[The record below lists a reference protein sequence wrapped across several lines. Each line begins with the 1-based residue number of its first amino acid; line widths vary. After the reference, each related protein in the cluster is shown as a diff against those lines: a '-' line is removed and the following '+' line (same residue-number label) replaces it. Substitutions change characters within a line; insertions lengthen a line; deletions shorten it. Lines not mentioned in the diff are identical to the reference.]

1 MPSFFVG
8 MFALAGVAAAA
19 GPILVHLMNRRRF
32 RTVDWAA
39 MQFLREAVRQ
49 SRRVL
54 HVRDLILLLLRVS
67 CLLLFGLAMAR
78 PYFSSTGGSFG
89 AGEPIHAV
97 LLVDDSLSMS
107 YRSTQGSVLDE
118 AKAKCK
124 AFIESLPSGSRVAI
138 VPVCADPSRYSLDPA
153 ASKQAAIEAL
163 DAVEAVD
170 RKAGL
175 NAALDLAQAAL
186 RRLPD
191 MPNKRVVF
199 VTDGQRNNFP
209 AEEATK
215 RLADEASG
223 LGGDVQVMTLA
234 AGPTDNAWISEL
246 RAIDGAA
253 VAGADTE
260 FLAVVRY
267 EGAAQRKDVQVSFT
281 VDGKLMD
288 TRVVDLEPNQRREL
302 LFTHKFETAP
312 TAEGPRSAVVEASI
326 SEDRLPDDN
335 VRQTVVPLMA
345 GLSILY
351 VSEHGPSGSDGN
363 RAESAA
369 GRGLWIQRLL
379 APIVERGDIRPKLVK
394 ITHIP
399 FVALTAEQ
407 LQDARMVVLAGVRT
421 PGDRVPLLRE
431 YVEQGGRLIITAG
444 EEFDP
449 SAWHDGAWLDGA
461 GILPAP
467 LAPKPLNVADRQAGK
482 PMRLDMRSLGH
493 KYFQIEDA
501 AADELTDL
509 YSAPLFMAAI
519 VADPSP
525 DAVAKLTATETTRI
539 VKRREAD
546 KAATA
551 ARHATPKPGEEPPP
565 PPPPPLVR
573 LTWPEPPADQDQNR
587 TPEELAART
596 APTVIGRLDSGT
608 VAAGGTPG
616 PGIPLFIERNVGRGT
631 ILFCSTGLQSSWSTL
646 TLSRAVIVLDRA
658 VRTLLER
665 TLPQRN
671 FDTSQTALL
680 PLRPPGSGTYLQLIR
695 PGDRREPIVVDA
707 LGEDKYAVVLRD
719 LAARGVYRIVA
730 QQTDTGTSGDVSE
743 KTLWELPLAV
753 TGPEPE
759 SHLASL
765 APDAAIPG
773 IEAAHVRRLSRSEDL
788 SVAGATVSG
797 RNLWKWLMLL
807 VLICLL
813 AELAVIR
820 FVRPPARAALPLR
833 EAAA

>member
-19 GPILVHLMNRRRF
+19 GPIIVHLMNRRRF

-54 HVRDLILLLLRVS
+54 HVRDLVLLLLRVA

-89 AGEPIHAV
+89 AGEPVHAV

-118 AKAKCK
+118 AKAKCR
-124 AFIESLPSGSRVAI
+124 AFIESLPSGSRVAV

-153 ASKQAAIEAL
+153 ASKQSAIEAL
-163 DAVEAVD
+163 DAVETVD

-234 AGPTDNAWISEL
+234 AGPADNAWISEL

-253 VAGADTE
+253 IAGADTE
-260 FLAVVRY
+260 FLVVVRY
-267 EGAAQRKDVQVSFT
+267 EGTGRRDNVQVSFT
-281 VDGKLMD
+281 VDGKLID
-288 TRVVDLEPNQRREL
+288 THPPVDFEPGQRREF

-326 SEDRLPDDN
+326 TDDRLPDDN

-351 VSEHGPSGSDGN
+351 VSEHGPTGSDGN

-379 APIVERGDIRPKLVK
+379 APIVERGDVRPKLVK

-399 FVALTAEQ
+399 VVALSAEQ
-407 LQDARMVVLAGVRT
+407 LQDARMVVMAGVRA

-431 YVEQGGRLIITAG
+431 YVEQGGRLLITAG

-449 SAWHDGAWLDGA
+449 SAWHDAAWLDGA

-467 LAPKPLNVADRQAGK
+467 LAPKPLNVHDRQAAK

-509 YSAPLFMAAI
+509 YGAPVFFAAV

-525 DAVAKLTATETTRI
+525 DAVTKLTATETTRI

-546 KAATA
+546 RAAAA
-551 ARHATPKPGEEPPP
+551 ARHATPKPGEDPPP

-573 LTWPEPPADQDQNR
+573 LTWPEPPADQDQDR

-596 APTVIGRLDSGT
+596 APTVIGRLDTG
-608 VAAGGTPG
+608 AGG

-631 ILFCSTGLQSSWSTL
+631 IFFCSTGLQSSWSTL

-658 VRTLLER
+658 VRSILER

-671 FDTSQTALL
+671 FDTSQTVLL
-680 PLRPPGSGTYLQLIR
+680 PLRPLGGGTYLQLVR

-719 LAARGVYRIVA
+719 LAARGVYRIIA

-753 TGPEPE
+753 AGPEQE

-773 IEAAHVRRLSRSEDL
+773 IEAAHVRHLNRNEEL

-797 RNLWKWLMLL
+797 RNLWKWLMVC

-820 FVRPPARAALPLR
+820 FVRPPSRAALPAQG
-833 EAAA
+833 AAA